1 MDKQNRDR
9 VTFLQLSVPLK
20 IAIIFAYIVG
30 IIYCFFFIVGTYVA
44 VTEGFI

>member
-20 IAIIFAYIVG
+20 VGIVFAYIVG
-30 IIYCFFFIVGTYVA
+30 IIYSIIFAVGFYIAMV
-44 VTEGFI
+44 EGF